1 MFANSICFSEDLI
14 RKIANKVNNE
24 CKKGTI
30 IVTFRKRLNSLN
42 SYWEN
47 KRGFRRL
54 ISLGIASVFIYRRKN
69 YFCFFVLK
77 LYNKINI
84 IIREQFM

>member
-14 RKIANKVNNE
+14 RKIANKVNKE

-30 IVTFRKRLNSLN
+30 IVTFRKRLTSLN
-42 SYWEN
+42 AYWEN

-54 ISLGIASVFIYRRKN
+54 ISLGIASVFIYRRKKLFLF
-69 YFCFFVLK
+69 FCF
-77 LYNKINI
+77 KII
-84 IIREQFM
+84 